1 MVADRLSDEV
11 DAIYKITDG
20 KVKARKENDSTI
32 LIALPG
38 PAGSPWENG
47 MYSIVV
53 SYGKQYPDVAP
64 TVRFSPAISH
74 PNIFASGKVSLKVLE
89 NWTKKFTLL
98 EIVANLYE
106 ILKCPEVET
115 DQPSNLEAAYN
126 YLNDKTCYESN
137 AKKIAVDLE
146 SKSWPALRSARPSPL
161 RRR

>member
-1 MVADRLSDEV
+1 MVADRLADEV

-38 PAGSPWENG
+38 PVGSPWEKG

-53 SYGKQYPDVAP
+53 SYGKREFFIIHSNMEIKLEYPDVAP

-74 PNIFASGKVSLKVLE
+74 PNIFSSGKVSLKVLE
-89 NWTKKFTLL
+89 NWKKKFTLL

-106 ILKCPEVET
+106 ILKHPELET
-115 DQPSNLEAAYN
+115 DQPSNLEATYN
-126 YLNDKTCYESN
+126 YLNDKT
-137 AKKIAVDLE
+137 
-146 SKSWPALRSARPSPL
+146 
-161 RRR
+161 

>member
-1 MVADRLSDEV
+1 MEINLE
-11 DAIYKITDG
+11 
-20 KVKARKENDSTI
+20 
-32 LIALPG
+32 
-38 PAGSPWENG
+38 
-47 MYSIVV
+47 
-53 SYGKQYPDVAP
+53 YPDVAP

-126 YLNDKTCYESN
+126 YLNDKT
-137 AKKIAVDLE
+137 
-146 SKSWPALRSARPSPL
+146 
-161 RRR
+161 